1 MSSYARRLRSARLV
15 VETLESRCTPAGHVA
30 AVLSGSTL
38 VITGDA
44 TDNAI
49 QVEDSTGGVLVS
61 GLSGTLINGINS
73 QTFSGVSSLRIQ
85 MNQGNDVVYLG
96 GIGWHCIEEGDVN
109 LCVGIGGSLT
119 LSGSLSV
126 DLGAGNDQLTFINT
140 SVGGSTSIKAGAGDD
155 VVAVN
160 GGNTFNGPVLVDLA
174 QGGDNFGTANPGNTF
189 NKALRIMG
197 GAGNDVIFIQNSTQV
212 GGTLEFQGQA
222 GGDRI
227 IVAYSTAKKLV
238 IDTAAGNDYVQLDN
252 ATVHTSATVLLG
264 TGDDELVVSEPTFG
278 STFFDGGPGG
288 DTFMLRILAGNT
300 LGSPS
305 TIINL
310 P

>member
-1 MSSYARRLRSARLV
+1 MSSYARRVRSARLV

-44 TDNAI
+44 KDNAI

-61 GLSGTLINGINS
+61 GLSGTLINGLAS
-73 QTFSGVSSLRIQ
+73 VTFSGVSSLRIQ

-96 GIGWHCIEEGDVN
+96 VDP
-109 LCVGIGGSLT
+109 GSLN

-126 DLGAGNDQLTFINT
+126 DLGAGDDQLTFINT
-140 SVGGSTSIKAGAGDD
+140 YVGGSTSIKAGTGDD

-160 GGNTFNGPVLVDLA
+160 GGNTFNGSVLVDLA
-174 QGGDNFGTANPGNTF
+174 QGGDNFATADTGPGPNAF
-189 NKALRIMG
+189 NKALRILG
-197 GAGNDVIFIQNSTQV
+197 GAGNDVIFIQDSTQV

-222 GGDRI
+222 GDDGI
-227 IVAYSTAKKLV
+227 IVANSTAKKLV
-238 IDTAAGNDYVQLDN
+238 IDTAAGNDYVQLAS
-252 ATVHTSATVLLG
+252 ATVLTSATVLLG
-264 TGDDELVVSEPTFG
+264 TGDDWLDVSFSTFG
-278 STFFDGGPGG
+278 STYFDGGPGT
-288 DTFMLRILAGNT
+288 DMLSNLGNS

-305 TIINL
+305 TIINF

>member
-1 MSSYARRLRSARLV
+1 MSSYARRVRSARLV

-44 TDNAI
+44 KDNAI

-61 GLSGTLINGINS
+61 GLSGTLINGAAW

-85 MNQGNDVVYLG
+85 MNQGNDQVYLG
-96 GIGWHCIEEGDVN
+96 GI
-109 LCVGIGGSLT
+109 GSLT

-126 DLGAGNDQLTFINT
+126 DLGAGDDQLTFINT

-160 GGNTFNGPVLVDLA
+160 GGNTFNGSVLVDLA
-174 QGGDNFGTANPGNTF
+174 QGGDNFGTADTGPGPNTF
-189 NKALRIMG
+189 NKALRILG
-197 GAGNDVIFIQNSTQV
+197 GAGNDVIFIQDFTWV

-222 GGDRI
+222 GDDGI
-227 IVAYSTAKKLV
+227 IVATNSTAKKLV
-238 IDTAAGNDYVQLDN
+238 IDTAAGNDYVQLAS
-252 ATVHTSATVLLG
+252 ATVLTSATVLLG
-264 TGDDELVVSEPTFG
+264 TGDDTLDVSGSTFG
-278 STFFDGGPGG
+278 STYFDGGPGT
-288 DTFMLRILAGNT
+288 DTLISAGNT
-300 LGSPS
+300 FILPP
-305 TIINL
+305 TIINF

>member
-1 MSSYARRLRSARLV
+1 MSSYARRVRSARLV

-44 TDNAI
+44 KDNAI

-61 GLSGTLINGINS
+61 GLSGTLINGAAW

-85 MNQGNDVVYLG
+85 MNQGNDQVYLG
-96 GIGWHCIEEGDVN
+96 GI
-109 LCVGIGGSLT
+109 GSLT

-126 DLGAGNDQLTFINT
+126 DLGAGDDQLTFINT

-160 GGNTFNGPVLVDLA
+160 GGNTFNGSVLVDLA
-174 QGGDNFGTANPGNTF
+174 QGNDNFGTADTGPGPNTF

-197 GAGNDVIFIQNSTQV
+197 GAGNDVIFIQDSTWV

-222 GGDRI
+222 GGDGI
-227 IVAYSTAKKLV
+227 IVASSTAKKLV
-238 IDTAAGNDYVQLDN
+238 IDTAAGDDQVQLAS
-252 ATVHTSATVLLG
+252 ATVLTSATVLLG
-264 TGDDELVVSEPTFG
+264 TGDDTLDVSGSTFG
-278 STFFDGGPGG
+278 STFFDGGPGS
-288 DTFMLRILAGNT
+288 DTLFNVANN

-305 TIINL
+305 TIINF

>member
-1 MSSYARRLRSARLV
+1 MSSYARRLKSARLV

-44 TDNAI
+44 KDNDI
-49 QVEDSTGGVLVS
+49 QVEGSTGVVLVS
-61 GLSGTLINGINS
+61 GWSGTLINGAAW

-85 MNQGNDVVYLG
+85 MNQGNDEVYLG
-96 GIGWHCIEEGDVN
+96 GI
-109 LCVGIGGSLT
+109 VGLT

-126 DLGAGNDQLTFINT
+126 DLGAGDDQLTFINT

-160 GGNTFNGPVLVDLA
+160 GGNTFNGSVLVDLA
-174 QGGDNFGTANPGNTF
+174 QGGDNFATADTGFGPNTF
-189 NKALRIMG
+189 NKALRILG
-197 GAGNDVIFIQNSTQV
+197 GAGNDVIFIQDSTWV

-222 GGDRI
+222 GDDGI
-227 IVAYSTAKKLV
+227 IVANSTAKKLV
-238 IDTAAGNDYVQLDN
+238 IDTAAGNDYVQLAS
-252 ATVHTSATVLLG
+252 ATVHTSATVVLG
-264 TGDDELVVSEPTFG
+264 TGNDELDVSIPTFG
-278 STFFDGGPGG
+278 STYFDGGPGTDMVIIVPITG
-288 DTFMLRILAGNT
+288 

-305 TIINL
+305 TIINF

>member
-1 MSSYARRLRSARLV
+1 MSSYARRVRSARLV

-44 TDNAI
+44 KDNAI

-61 GLSGTLINGINS
+61 GLSGTLINGAAS
-73 QTFSGVSSLRIQ
+73 QTFAGVSSLRIR

-96 GIGWHCIEEGDVN
+96 VDP
-109 LCVGIGGSLT
+109 GSLT

-126 DLGAGNDQLTFINT
+126 DLGAGDDQLTFINT
-140 SVGGSTSIKAGAGDD
+140 YVGGSTSINAGAGDD

-160 GGNTFNGPVLVDLA
+160 GGNTFNGSVLVNLA
-174 QGGDNFGTANPGNTF
+174 QGGDNFGTADTGPGPNAF
-189 NKALRIMG
+189 NKALRILG
-197 GAGNDVIFIQNSTQV
+197 GAGNDVIFIQDSTQV

-222 GGDRI
+222 GDDGI
-227 IVAYSTAKKLV
+227 IVANSTAKKLV
-238 IDTAAGNDYVQLDN
+238 IDTAAGNDYVQLAS
-252 ATVHTSATVLLG
+252 ATVLTSATVLLG
-264 TGDDELVVSEPTFG
+264 TGDEWLDVSLSTFG
-278 STFFDGGPGG
+278 STYFDGGPGT
-288 DTFMLRILAGNT
+288 DTLSIDLVT
-300 LGSPS
+300 VLGSPS
-305 TIINL
+305 TIINF